1 MWKQKILPDWIWLL
15 FCRLRLLSCIFCNIR
30 LYVNLI
36 VRHVLLLK
44 LPLFDEWQAAPQ
56 QQKVEKSRRRRSYSI
71 YQRGYIHV
79 SFPMYKS
86 CLRDRAE
93 HRGIARVLVFIV
105 VCAVCTLWGTAV
117 TGRRR
122 KSGGTTYTLFK
133 CIIGDYARMFLCAIA
148 FVRLRKSQSNTHI
161 KNIHLAEKLSFTSVY
176 SGSFM
181 NYKVKVD
188 GHARLTDC
196 SKSRRYSSVSGSFQI
211 SKFTTM
217 LVSKSN
223 W

>member
-44 LPLFDEWQAAPQ
+44 LPLFDEWQAASQ

-93 HRGIARVLVFIV
+93 HLGIARVLVFISSSMR
-105 VCAVCTLWGTAV
+105 CTLWGTAV
-117 TGRRR
+117 RADDARVAELL
-122 KSGGTTYTLFK
+122 TL
-133 CIIGDYARMFLCAIA
+133 
-148 FVRLRKSQSNTHI
+148 
-161 KNIHLAEKLSFTSVY
+161 
-176 SGSFM
+176 
-181 NYKVKVD
+181 
-188 GHARLTDC
+188 C
-196 SKSRRYSSVSGSFQI
+196 SSASSEI
-211 SKFTTM
+211 SHQRAPSISAGFTM
-217 LVSKSN
+217 LML
-223 W
+223 